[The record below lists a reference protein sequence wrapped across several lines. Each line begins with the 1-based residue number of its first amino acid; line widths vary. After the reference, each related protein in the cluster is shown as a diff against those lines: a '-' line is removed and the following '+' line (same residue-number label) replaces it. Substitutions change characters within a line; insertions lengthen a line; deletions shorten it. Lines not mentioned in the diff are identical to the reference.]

1 MKRVSKLFAMLIA
14 AVGTMVFSAC
24 DTSTDGENFYVSYG
38 EVVGTSESYTIKTD
52 AGNTLHIVENL
63 LPTFPVED
71 GMRVRVN
78 FTIQAQSGSDL
89 NVRLNAIEKVLCK
102 EPVYSSKLTPEEL
115 EELGN
120 DPIYVENAWFGGKY
134 LNIDFA
140 VLRFDPQLAHFI
152 NLYVDEEGSDEN
164 NVVVVLKHNA
174 YGDPTTSL
182 AFGRVSFDISK
193 LVPEGKSSILVTL
206 RWRNYDNS
214 DCSDLGTFFLPDNG
228 TSSGLNGIKDN
239 PEGSSSAA
247 YGAIK

>member
-38 EVVGTSESYTIKTD
+38 EVVGTSEAYTIKTD

-78 FTIQAQSGSDL
+78 FTIQEQSGSDL
-89 NVRLNAIEKVLCK
+89 NVRLNAIEKVLSK
-102 EPVYSSKLTPEEL
+102 EPVYSSQLTPEEL

-239 PEGSSSAA
+239 PEDSSSAA

>member
-1 MKRVSKLFAMLIA
+1 MRLKS
-14 AVGTMVFSAC
+14 
-24 DTSTDGENFYVSYG
+24 
-38 EVVGTSESYTIKTD
+38 
-52 AGNTLHIVENL
+52 VE
-63 LPTFPVED
+63 
-71 GMRVRVN
+71 
-78 FTIQAQSGSDL
+78 Q
-89 NVRLNAIEKVLCK
+89 K

-239 PEGSSSAA
+239 PEDSSSAA

>member
-1 MKRVSKLFAMLIA
+1 MKQVSKLFAMVVA
-14 AVGTMVFSAC
+14 AAGTLLFSAC
-24 DTSTDGENFYVSYG
+24 DTDTDGENFYVSYG
-38 EVVGTSESYTIKTD
+38 EVNGTAESYTIKTD

-78 FTIQAQSGSDL
+78 FTIQEQTGTDL
-89 NVRLNAIEKVLCK
+89 NVRLNAIEKVLSK
-102 EPVYSSKLTPEEL
+102 EPVYSSQLTSEEL

-174 YGDPTTSL
+174 YNDPTTSL

-193 LVPEGKSSILVTL
+193 LVPEGKESILVTL

-214 DCSDLGTFFLPDNG
+214 DCSDLGTFFLPNNG
-228 TSSGLNGIKDN
+228 SSTGLNGIKDN
-239 PEGSSSAA
+239 PKGSASAV
-247 YGAIK
+247 YGTIK

>member
-78 FTIQAQSGSDL
+78 FTIQEQSGSDL
-89 NVRLNAIEKVLCK
+89 NVRLNAIEKVLSK
-102 EPVYSSKLTPEEL
+102 EPVYSSQLTPEEL

-120 DPIYVENAWFGGKY
+120 DPIYVKNAWFGGKY

-140 VLRFDPQLAHFI
+140 VLRFDPQLAG
-152 NLYVDEEGSDEN
+152 EELRHGEN
-164 NVVVVLKHNA
+164 GHVFHLCEYYRRPPCHQGGLSQENA
-174 YGDPTTSL
+174 L
-182 AFGRVSFDISK
+182 
-193 LVPEGKSSILVTL
+193 LCVPDAG
-206 RWRNYDNS
+206 
-214 DCSDLGTFFLPDNG
+214 
-228 TSSGLNGIKDN
+228 
-239 PEGSSSAA
+239 
-247 YGAIK
+247 